1 MNYHQYNAEDFAA
14 DDYFK
19 EWVCEPTA
27 ETNAFWQAFLATHPE
42 RYYQIEEAK
51 RLVIGLN
58 GIDRAAVVPERQLN
72 RLWSR
77 IEESI
82 AVLDTPHRQQL
93 WSRGFIL
100 QLAAAVVLLL
110 GAGWGYYVWQR
121 QEVTHVNAVAKQSAA
136 AIWEEAVNEAD
147 KTMTIQLSDGSTV
160 RLEENSRLRY
170 PKEFAGA
177 ERQVYLTG
185 DAFFDIQKNPNRPFL
200 VYANGLITKVLGT
213 SFYIDAH
220 QKSPDVTV
228 SVRSGRVSVYA
239 DVPNPKADP
248 EAGGVVLTPNQKAIF
263 QRKDASISK
272 SLVDK
277 PILLMERAPV
287 QLFAFESASA
297 QQVFDALE
305 KAYGVEV
312 LFDEELMKDCQLT
325 LNLTQEDLY
334 QKLEVICKVLGAEY
348 KIIDGQII
356 IYSRGC

>member
-1 MNYHQYNAEDFAA
+1 MNYDQYLAEDFAA

-19 EWVCEPTA
+19 EWVCEPTP
-27 ETNAFWQAFLATHPE
+27 ETQAFWQAFLAGYPE
-42 RYYQIEEAK
+42 RYYQVEEAR

-58 GIDRAAVVPERQLN
+58 GIDRAAAVPEWQVN

-82 AVLDTPHRQQL
+82 ATLEAPYRQQL
-93 WSRGFIL
+93 WRRDYVL

-110 GAGWGYYVWQR
+110 GTGWGYYVWQE
-121 QEVTHVNAVAKQSAA
+121 QEKASDSPVAEQSTSPV
-136 AIWEEAVNEAD
+136 WEEAVNEAN

-160 RLEENSRLRY
+160 RLEKNSHLRY
-170 PKEFAGA
+170 PKDFEGT

-185 DAFFDIQKNPNRPFL
+185 DAFFEIQKNPNRPFL

-213 SFYIDAH
+213 SFYIHAH
-220 QKSPDVTV
+220 QEAPDVTV

-272 SLVDK
+272 SLVEK
-277 PILLMERAPV
+277 PILLMERAPA

-297 QQVFDALE
+297 RQVFDALE

-312 LFDEELMKDCQLT
+312 LFDEELMKECQLT
-325 LNLTQEDLY
+325 LNLTHENLY

-348 KIIDGQII
+348 KLIDGQII